1 MKRSNLFLLALGTGL
16 FLSGCGDSPTPEAAG
31 DMPPVAVQVVRTG
44 AAPESAFLTVSGKVE
59 AGQSARLSTR
69 MMGYITRIH
78 ARVGETVKQGQ
89 LLVSLQNE
97 GLQAKTAQARAGV
110 AEASAAYEN
119 ARKDYERFQN
129 LFASQSA
136 SRKELDDMAARF
148 DMATARLNA
157 AREMEKEVEAEGSY
171 VRIRAPFSGV
181 VTQKYAEEGD
191 LASPGMPLLGLE
203 NPGRFK
209 VSALVPENEIT
220 RVHQGDTAVVLIKSL
235 GVQLP
240 GTVSELS
247 SSAMA
252 TGGQYQVT
260 ISLPNPE
267 EGLRSGMYASIRFP
281 GQPATGPAQGALL
294 IPREALVTQGQLTG
308 VYTVSQSQTALL
320 RWVRLGREYGEQVE
334 VISGLQP
341 GETLIVSAEG
351 KLYNG
356 APLRIQ

>member
-1 MKRSNLFLLALGTGL
+1 MKRSNLFLLTLAATL
-16 FLSGCGDSPTPEAAG
+16 FSSGCGDSSTPDANG
-31 DMPPVAVQVVRTG
+31 NMSPVAVRVVPTG
-44 AAPESAFLTVSGKVE
+44 AGQEPAFLTISGKVE
-59 AGQSARLSTR
+59 AGQSARVSTR

-78 ARVGETVKQGQ
+78 ARVGETVNEGQ

-110 AEASAAYEN
+110 AEAKAAYEN
-119 ARKDYERFQN
+119 ARKDFERFQN
-129 LFASQSA
+129 LYASESASQ
-136 SRKELDDMAARF
+136 KELDDMAARF
-148 DMATARLNA
+148 EMAAARLNA
-157 AREMEKEVEAEGSY
+157 AREMENEVEAEGSY

-181 VTQKYAEEGD
+181 ITQKYAEEGD

-209 VSALVPENEIT
+209 VSALVPENEVS
-220 RVHQGDTAVVLIKSL
+220 RVREGDTARVLIKSL
-235 GVQLP
+235 GLQVP

-252 TGGQYQVT
+252 TGGQYRVT
-260 ISLPNPE
+260 ISLPKPV
-267 EGLRSGMYASIRFP
+267 EGLRSGMYASVRFP
-281 GQPATGPAQGALL
+281 GQPKAGPARGSLL
-294 IPREALVTQGQLTG
+294 IPREAIVTQGQLTG

-320 RWVRLGREYGEQVE
+320 RWLRLGREYGEQVE
-334 VISGLQP
+334 VLSGLRP
-341 GETLIVSAEG
+341 GETLIISAEG